1 MLELTFYGKQN
12 NPEAM
17 PVSQYC
23 YERLAKLGFAEKV
36 EYKELSLIIEGEEH
50 IISAAELT
58 KENREIFV
66 GLVEFERQNE
76 LEKIFSQINE
86 DPTIKEI
93 RKEFSYIK
101 ELTMIYKNFKLDSN
115 LYFSYE

>member
-1 MLELTFYGKQN
+1 MLELTFYDKQN
-12 NPEAM
+12 NPETL

-36 EYKELSLIIEGEEH
+36 KYKDLCLTIEGEEY

-58 KENREIFV
+58 KENRETF
-66 GLVEFERQNE
+66 LVLIEFERQNE
-76 LEKIFSQINE
+76 LEKIFSHINE
-86 DPTIKEI
+86 NPTIKEI
-93 RKEFSYIK
+93 REKLSYIK
-101 ELTMIYKNFKLDSN
+101 ELTILYKKFKLDNN